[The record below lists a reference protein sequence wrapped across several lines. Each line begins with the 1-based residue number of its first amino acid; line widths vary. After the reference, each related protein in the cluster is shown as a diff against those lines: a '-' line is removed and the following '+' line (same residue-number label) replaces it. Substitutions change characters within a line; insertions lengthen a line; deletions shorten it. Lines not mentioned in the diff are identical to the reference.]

1 VISIIAGAAV
11 CATFRNSGGG
21 VCAGGVAVTCAAET
35 EGLAAPCGVALT
47 ATGGGEVGVA
57 GNPVTGG
64 EGFRPHHE

>member
-21 VCAGGVAVTCAAET
+21 VCAGGVAVTCATET
-35 EGLAAPCGVALT
+35 EGLAAPCGVA
-47 ATGGGEVGVA
+47 ATGGGGVGVA
-57 GNPVTGG
+57 GNPVTGD